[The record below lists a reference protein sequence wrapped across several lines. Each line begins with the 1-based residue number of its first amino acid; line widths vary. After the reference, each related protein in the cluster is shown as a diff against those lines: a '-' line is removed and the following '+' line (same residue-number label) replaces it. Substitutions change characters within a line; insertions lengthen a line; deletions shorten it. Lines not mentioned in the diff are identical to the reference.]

1 MLFFIFWSRG
11 VFLGFS
17 YNVNESFKIDFY
29 ARLTIVAL
37 REYFLASQETGNSES
52 NLTIIFHT
60 VRNFSPPCLCKAT
73 IFAIMTILEDHKV

>member
-1 MLFFIFWSRG
+1 MFFG
-11 VFLGFS
+11 VFIQRKLIF
-17 YNVNESFKIDFY
+17 YIDFY

-52 NLTIIFHT
+52 KLTIIFHT